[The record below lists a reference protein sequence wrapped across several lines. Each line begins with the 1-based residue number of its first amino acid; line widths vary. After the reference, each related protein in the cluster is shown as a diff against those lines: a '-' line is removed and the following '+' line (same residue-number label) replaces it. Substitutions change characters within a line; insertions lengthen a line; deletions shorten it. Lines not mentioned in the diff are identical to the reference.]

1 MWAAAVAAALL
12 PLTVVELVRAAR
24 LPADLVW
31 LATCIALFTVLHAA
45 VVVRRSLPRTAL
57 VVASAAML
65 GLVVASLP
73 GTPFVAMLQPSSAVF
88 VVFVY
93 TAAAGDDRWADA
105 GALVT
110 GLVGAA
116 LMTGV
121 AMAHGFAPE
130 PDPGVG
136 PIIALAGFLVASIGA
151 SWALG
156 RYRRESRRTR
166 AAQEFGREQAAQ
178 LRLQAER
185 SAVADE
191 RRRIARELHDV
202 ISHSLAVMVAQAEAS
217 RVLVG
222 RDDER
227 ARTAV
232 EHVVATGREAMT
244 DMRGL
249 LAAFGDPGADGGRG
263 AAESAALEPGPHLTQ
278 LPRLI
283 AGARGA
289 DRHVTLVEVG
299 EPRPASPALEL
310 TAYRVVQE
318 SLTNVMKHTAP
329 PTRTEVRVEWS
340 TEAVEVTVDDDGG
353 AVDDDRAATGS
364 PSASAISGPRPA
376 PVPVSGG
383 GLLGLADRVVQVGGR
398 FMSGRRPDGGW
409 RTTAT
414 LPLAAAE
421 RAPEPTAQVAPEVR
435 DV

>member
-1 MWAAAVAAALL
+1 MWAAALAAALL
-12 PLTVVELVRAAR
+12 PLTVVELVRAVR
-24 LPADLVW
+24 LPADLPW
-31 LATCIALFTVLHAA
+31 LAACVVLFTVLHAA

-73 GTPFVAMLQPSSAVF
+73 GTPSVAMLQPSSAVF

-93 TAAAGDDRWADA
+93 TAAAGDDRWADT
-105 GALVT
+105 GALII

-116 LMTGV
+116 LMTCV
-121 AMAHGFAPE
+121 AIAHGFAPE
-130 PDPGVG
+130 PDPGAG

-166 AAQEFGREQAAQ
+166 AAQQVGLEQAGR

-227 ARTAV
+227 ARTAL
-232 EHVVATGREAMT
+232 EHVVTTGREAMT

-249 LAAFGDPGADGGRG
+249 LAAFGDPGADAGG
-263 AAESAALEPGPHLTQ
+263 AAGEAALEPGPDLTQ
-278 LPRLI
+278 LPRLV
-283 AGARGA
+283 AGATGN
-289 DRHVTLVEVG
+289 DRQVSLVEVG
-299 EPRPASPALEL
+299 QRRSASPAVEL
-310 TAYRVVQE
+310 TVYRVVQE
-318 SLTNVMKHTAP
+318 SLTNVMKHSTP
-329 PTRTEVRVEWS
+329 PSRTEVRIEWS
-340 TEAVEVTVDDDGG
+340 SEAVEVTVDDDGG
-353 AVDDDRAATGS
+353 GGGGNDAVAV
-364 PSASAISGPRPA
+364 SASGR
-376 PVPVSGG
+376 
-383 GLLGLADRVVQVGGR
+383 GLLGLADRVAQVGGR
-398 FMSGRRPDGGW
+398 FTSGRRPDGGW
-409 RTTAT
+409 RTHTT
-414 LPLAAAE
+414 LPLAPRSGSGAA
-421 RAPEPTAQVAPEVR
+421 AQLATEQH
-435 DV
+435 DG